1 MHAVGEAPA
10 GAPSAEEALAAVRGR
25 LHRASEVARSNAKR
39 LWIAAKEVHARLL
52 AERDPAAEGAEPSDG
67 LDGEPARALV
77 VGVCGMSCSGKSTVV
92 AGLRAHA
99 SQLGSSLPVLCLDD
113 FFHEWMFDACEASME
128 AHPESTFTMVAV
140 GGPPPI
146 HFAQELW
153 EMVAESGRRPSG
165 AAS

>member
-10 GAPSAEEALAAVRGR
+10 GAPSAEDALAAVRGR

-99 SQLGSSLPVLCLDD
+99 SQLGSSPLQGKKPAFLRQSFPLRGPLPHGLVQVRYLHILDR
-113 FFHEWMFDACEASME
+113 H
-128 AHPESTFTMVAV
+128 
-140 GGPPPI
+140 G
-146 HFAQELW
+146 
-153 EMVAESGRRPSG
+153 
-165 AAS
+165 